1 MNFKELIS
9 KRRACKLFNDKK
21 INEKDLHFIL
31 ESGVLAPS
39 SHGFEPWKFVVLEQ
53 KEHNLKLSTLCYNQQ
68 NVASASHNIIFLAR
82 KDLQSKDEFAQ
93 KQVRRFSDS
102 SEENFQKILEIYTHK
117 TNAMNDNELY
127 HYAQLQCYLAMM
139 QMSLAAM
146 SLGIDSCMIGG
157 FEKAKVDD
165 FLNLTY
171 PFETAVILSL
181 GGFEKA
187 KVDDFLNLTYPFET
201 AVILS
206 LGGFEKAK
214 VDDFLNLTYPFETA
228 VILSLG
234 GFEKAKVD
242 DFLNLTYPF
251 ETAVILSLGYK
262 AYEPKYSTQRLNF
275 NEVVEFYKEK

>member
-93 KQVRRFSDS
+93 KQVRRFSGS

-127 HYAQLQCYLAMM
+127 HYAQTSML
-139 QMSLAAM
+139 
-146 SLGIDSCMIGG
+146 SC
-157 FEKAKVDD
+157 DD
-165 FLNLTY
+165 ANVT
-171 PFETAVILSL
+171 SC
-181 GGFEKA
+181 
-187 KVDDFLNLTYPFET
+187 D
-201 AVILS
+201 
-206 LGGFEKAK
+206 
-214 VDDFLNLTYPFETA
+214 
-228 VILSLG
+228 
-234 GFEKAKVD
+234 
-242 DFLNLTYPF
+242 
-251 ETAVILSLGYK
+251 
-262 AYEPKYSTQRLNF
+262 
-275 NEVVEFYKEK
+275 EFRY